1 MLSIID
7 KFLIFSI
14 VILNYFKMKNFL
26 FCLLFFPLFSFASFP
41 IETEFQSSD
50 TIIRNGKIYV
60 DVGVDSLSKYP
71 VEKETLTEYRARLK
85 KQFNQENSSNNTA
98 NEKKP
103 VDWTKIIIIFLV
115 IGAVMSYILMKLM
128 FDSINSSSWW

>member
-1 MLSIID
+1 
-7 KFLIFSI
+7 
-14 VILNYFKMKNFL
+14 MKNFL

-41 IETEFQSSD
+41 IETDFQSLD

>member
-1 MLSIID
+1 
-7 KFLIFSI
+7 
-14 VILNYFKMKNFL
+14 MKNFL

-41 IETEFQSSD
+41 IKLDFQSSD

-85 KQFNQENSSNNTA
+85 KQLNQQNSNNNTVSSKTPI
-98 NEKKP
+98 N
-103 VDWTKIIIIFLV
+103 WTSVIITLLV
-115 IGAVMSYILMKLM
+115 LGALLSYL
-128 FDSINSSSWW
+128 FARAVFSTVESSSWW